1 MKLFTDDKMNSQ
13 FDISIEE
20 WHKLAREGAQIPVS
34 FVIDGD
40 SMRPLLRKGKDK
52 VTAVPV
58 YRNLKK
64 GDIVVFARNDGT
76 YVCHRVWK
84 IKNETVVTIGDACY
98 GFDTP
103 MHISQVWGIVIRKER
118 NGKTVKID
126 SSLSRAFGRLWMSLR
141 WLRITRRDIKRFFR
155 KA

>member
-1 MKLFTDDKMNSQ
+1 MNSQ

-20 WHKLAREGAQIPVS
+20 WHKLAKDGAQIPVS

-40 SMRPLLRKGKDK
+40 SMRPLLRNGKDK

-64 GDIVVFARNDGT
+64 GDIVVFARNDGA

-84 IKNETVVTIGDACY
+84 IKNETVVTIGDGCY

-103 MHISQVWGIVIRKER
+103 LHISQVWGIVTKKEKK
-118 NGKTVKID
+118 NGSGDYNFTLLFLLGGTDWIWYVE
-126 SSLSRAFGRLWMSLR
+126 
-141 WLRITRRDIKRFFR
+141 
-155 KA
+155 

>member
-1 MKLFTDDKMNSQ
+1 MINMTSK

-20 WHKLAREGAQIPVS
+20 WHKLALEGAGLPIT
-34 FVIDGD
+34 ITLDGN
-40 SMRPLLRKGKDK
+40 SMRPLIRKGIDT
-52 VTAVPV
+52 VTIIPV
-58 YRNLKK
+58 YRKLKK
-64 GDIVVFARNDGT
+64 GDIVIFARNDGA

-103 MHISQVWGIVIRKER
+103 LHISQVWGIVTKKEK
-118 NGKTVKID
+118 NGKETKLD
-126 SSLSRAFGRLWMSLR
+126 SALSRVWGRLWMSLR
-141 WLRITRRDIKRFFR
+141 RLRIIRRDVKRFLR